1 MNKLKKLSDAFPR
14 YDITSDLASSS
25 NPEAPFLAKVV
36 LTILGENNSFSKR
49 VNAQFEAATAKE
61 AEKKAL
67 DLAIDRIFGDKITA
81 PLQKFPFFDI
91 TISYMSTGNKEL
103 SVGVKSS
110 VSVFNEQNQ
119 IVRRVQSM
127 AMGKDTQ
134 KVEQESLKN
143 AINKLGV

>member
-1 MNKLKKLSDAFPR
+1 MSKLKKLSDAFER

-25 NPEAPFLAKVV
+25 NPDAPYLAKVI

-49 VNAQFEAATAKE
+49 VNSQFEAATAKE

-81 PLQKFPFFDI
+81 PLNQFPFFDI
-91 TISYMSTGNKEL
+91 TISYMSTGNKEQ

-110 VSVFNEQNQ
+110 VSVFNDKNQ

-127 AMGKDTQ
+127 AIGKEAAQ
-134 KVEQESLKN
+134 VENEALKS